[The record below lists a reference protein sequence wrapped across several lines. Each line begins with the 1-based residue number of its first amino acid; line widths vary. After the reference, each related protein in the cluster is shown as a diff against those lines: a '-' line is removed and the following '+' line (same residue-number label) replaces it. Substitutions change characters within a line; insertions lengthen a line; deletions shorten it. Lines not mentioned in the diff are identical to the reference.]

1 MGGTRAAAPTVH
13 GCHTSLT
20 HESLSCCPV
29 ASRFY
34 VCDTARLFPP
44 LPPDRAVRGSHL
56 TRLMR
61 PEAVK
66 HSGEPLS
73 SDAFTRFGIHR
84 AREHNAHVR
93 PPPAVLLSRTPALVD
108 AGMVWGRLPQIRAAT
123 KHLVQERLPAAASK
137 LNGDL
142 DITSYDII
150 SLLQEL
156 QVTHSTA

>member
-1 MGGTRAAAPTVH
+1 
-13 GCHTSLT
+13 
-20 HESLSCCPV
+20 
-29 ASRFY
+29 
-34 VCDTARLFPP
+34 
-44 LPPDRAVRGSHL
+44 
-56 TRLMR
+56 MR

-93 PPPAVLLSRTPALVD
+93 PHPFLCPNPCAVVD
-108 AGMVWGRLPQIRAAT
+108 DSSMVWARSPQIRAAT

-142 DITSYDII
+142 DISSYDIV
-150 SLLQEL
+150 SLVQEL